1 MNGLKAA
8 DLIKGAGDIH
18 HIFPRAYLKKSG
30 VDSRTRYNQVANY
43 IYLDTQVN
51 KAISDDA
58 PCVYF
63 KKAVE
68 QCETKAYALGNIT
81 DSRAY
86 SARIS
91 PRIASL
97 SR

>member
-1 MNGLKAA
+1 M
-8 DLIKGAGDIH
+8 
-18 HIFPRAYLKKSG
+18 
-30 VDSRTRYNQVANY
+30 ANY

-81 DSRAY
+81 DADLLRANLAENCIPESVMDMDASRY
-86 SARIS
+86 DEF
-91 PRIASL
+91 L
-97 SR
+97 SERRKLMAALVRRYYMAL